1 MIRRAFTLIELL
13 VVIAIIAVL
22 IGLLLPAVQ
31 KVREAAARAK
41 CLNNLKQW
49 GLALHNHEATLGYL
63 PTQGD
68 VPIKAT
74 GDPWSAQTRLLP
86 FVEQMSLSGLI
97 NYTQSSDGQ
106 AMAVNRVD
114 LLMCPSEMNDH
125 PPANP
130 TSPYPLN
137 YLMSV
142 GTWFVYNP
150 VDGST
155 GDGAIG
161 MNRQTRLLDVID
173 GTSNTLGMS
182 EGKAYTPILRDVGQ
196 PASSGEAVPSSPADL
211 AAYES
216 ISTPSNLKNNDG
228 HAEWIDA
235 RSIQSGVTT
244 TFTPN
249 TKVLFASGG
258 ITYDIDFTSYRE
270 GKSATLPTYTA
281 ATARSFHP
289 GGVNAMMLDG
299 SVRFVPDTISL
310 PVWRAL
316 GTRIGAEVAV
326 DF

>member
-13 VVIAIIAVL
+13 VVIAILATLV
-22 IGLLLPAVQ
+22 GLLLPAVQ

-49 GLALHNHEATLGYL
+49 GLALHNYESALGYL
-63 PTQGD
+63 PPQGN
-68 VPIKAT
+68 VPVGST
-74 GDPWSAQTRLLP
+74 GDPWSAQTLLLP
-86 FVEQMSLSGLI
+86 YVERTDLSNLI
-97 NYTQSSDGQ
+97 NYSQSSDGQ
-106 AMAVNRVD
+106 AMAVNRVA

-142 GTWFVYNP
+142 GSWFVYNP

-161 MNRQTRLLDVID
+161 MNRQTRLLDVTD

-182 EGKAYTPILRDVGQ
+182 EGKAYTPILRDG
-196 PASSGEAVPSSPADL
+196 GLPADAGVAAPANAADLL
-211 AAYES
+211 AYGGS
-216 ISTPSNLKNNDG
+216 FKVNDG

-249 TKVLFASGG
+249 TQILYASGG
-258 ITYDIDFTSYRE
+258 MTYDVDFTSYRE
-270 GKSATLPTYTA
+270 GKSATLPTYTS
-281 ATARSFHP
+281 ATARSFHS
-289 GGVNAMMLDG
+289 GGVNALLLDG

-310 PVWRAL
+310 SVWRAL
-316 GTRIGAEVAV
+316 GTRMGGEVPV